1 MNKEDSPTWAVR
13 LAALA
18 MLDGL
23 ALVGGVA
30 ALNKLI
36 H

>member
-1 MNKEDSPTWAVR
+1 MDKEDSPNLAVR

-18 MLDGL
+18 MLCGL
-23 ALVGGVA
+23 ALVGLVT
-30 ALNKLI
+30 ALDKLI